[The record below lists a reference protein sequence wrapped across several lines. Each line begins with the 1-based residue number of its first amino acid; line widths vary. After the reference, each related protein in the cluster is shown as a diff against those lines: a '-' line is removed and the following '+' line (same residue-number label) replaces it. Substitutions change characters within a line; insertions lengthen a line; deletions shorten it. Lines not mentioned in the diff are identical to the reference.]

1 VALCCAEGGERVEK
15 ELKELL
21 EQSIEE
27 RAQIVFSQIRQ
38 AAPQLNEKVEKI
50 AGLSMEV
57 EHCGGISEEAKD
69 LIQRFMSESAEADAE
84 FQKLLYIQGARDC
97 VTILRELSV
106 IK

>member
-1 VALCCAEGGERVEK
+1 MEK
-15 ELKELL
+15 KLKELL

-27 RAQIVFSQIRQ
+27 RAQIVFLQIRQ
-38 AAPQLNEKVEKI
+38 SAPQLNEKVEKV
-50 AGLSMEV
+50 AKLSTEV
-57 EHCGGISEEAKD
+57 EHCDGISEEAKE

-84 FQKLLYIQGARDC
+84 FQKFLYVQGARDC